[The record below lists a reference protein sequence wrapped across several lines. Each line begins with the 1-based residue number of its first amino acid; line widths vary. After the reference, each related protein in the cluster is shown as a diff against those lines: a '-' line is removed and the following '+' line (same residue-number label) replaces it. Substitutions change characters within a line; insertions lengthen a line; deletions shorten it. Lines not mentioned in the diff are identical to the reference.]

1 MLLTAEYTVENTN
14 VASEKYKAMKAVSKQ
29 TKQLAEMQ
37 AYDQAIAH
45 VVNQKIEINLDDGVK
60 INYAKFQGVE
70 AAQEGKN
77 ALKVDL
83 LARIYN
89 VDKIGLSEEGG
100 DYFR

>member
-1 MLLTAEYTVENTN
+1 MLLTAEYTIENTN

-45 VVNQKIEINLDDGVK
+45 VVNQKIEIN
-60 INYAKFQGVE
+60 
-70 AAQEGKN
+70 

-83 LARIYN
+83 LARIQN